1 MATVEFE
8 FNRRYSG
15 NFYDVAYQLSKDV
28 YDTKAF
34 IKYHSDVFVNLHNE
48 LEEKLSDSVCI
59 EVNVT
64 NHIAYMI
71 IRMTNDE
78 YFDGV
83 LIKEIE
89 KIIGKNLPSAKKI
102 YEEDYSNYFSIS

>member
-1 MATVEFE
+1 MATVGFE
-8 FNRRYSG
+8 FNQTYRG

-28 YDTKAF
+28 YDIEAF
-34 IKYHSDVFVNLHNE
+34 IKYYSDILVDLHNE
-48 LEEKLSDSVCI
+48 LEEKLRDSVCI

-78 YFDGV
+78 HFDGV

-102 YEEDYSNYFSIS
+102 YEEDYSNYFAIQ